1 MPYQILTLVNG
12 ALEENCYFLHA
23 EGRNEGVLIDPG
35 SSPEQLRRG
44 LDQAGL
50 RPVLLLATHGHFDH
64 IGAAQ
69 DLAEAYRSPFAMS
82 RLDEALL
89 DTLVDTS
96 AFYGLG
102 ETRRPRVDLW
112 LDPATKLDRAG
123 LSIKILAT
131 PGHTPGGLCFWHAE
145 SRSLF
150 SGDSLFAGSVGR
162 SDFDGSSHAQ
172 LIASI
177 RRELLSLPD
186 PDGIRVYPGHG
197 EATTLGEEMRHN
209 PFLQ

>member
-1 MPYQILTLVNG
+1 MPYRIQTLVNG
-12 ALEENCYFLHA
+12 ALEQNCYFIHA
-23 EGRNEGVLIDPG
+23 EGRKEGVLIDPG
-35 SSPEQLRRG
+35 SSPAQLRKG
-44 LDQAGL
+44 LDQAGA
-50 RPVLLLATHGHFDH
+50 RPVLMLATHGHFDH

-69 DLAEAYRSPFAMS
+69 DLAEAYHCPFAMS

-102 ETRRPRVDLW
+102 GTRRPKVDLW
-112 LDPATKLDRAG
+112 LDPSAKLDQAG
-123 LSIKILAT
+123 LKIQVLAT
-131 PGHTPGGLCFWHAE
+131 PGHTPGGLCFWHPE

-162 SDFDGSSHAQ
+162 SDFEGSSHEQ

-177 RRELLSLPD
+177 RRELLGLPD
-186 PDGIRVYPGHG
+186 PDKILVYPGHG